1 MIEMLFRQIFENE
14 LLDEEF
20 CEYLEK
26 RLDSS
31 VVEDLQMKYDVLDR
45 WIIVFSSNL
54 LWNPSFDMMRDSDK
68 IFG

>member
-20 CEYLEK
+20 CESLEK

-31 VVEDLQMKYDVLDR
+31 VVEDLQMKYDV
-45 WIIVFSSNL
+45 
-54 LWNPSFDMMRDSDK
+54 
-68 IFG
+68 

>member
-26 RLDSS
+26 RLDFS
-31 VVEDLQMKYDVLDR
+31 VVEDLQMKYDV
-45 WIIVFSSNL
+45 
-54 LWNPSFDMMRDSDK
+54 
-68 IFG
+68 